1 MLKSDAIDLF
11 DLSEAGRLLFRD
23 PVRLAREAR
32 LRQIPATWIG
42 DRLAFPVAWVEAE
55 AGVSAVD
62 PAALRSYW
70 LERLAPPSP
79 GAHRARRERERLPA
93 EVLLTAAEAA
103 RRVCADPRALRR
115 LDTDGTLP
123 SLRVDGVPHYDE
135 VLTELVT
142 RHGDGEDVEDALR
155 ARQAEVRGWTRFE
168 YATVARQAGDGTVAQ
183 DQSIT
188 EPRFAESPSS
198 GTPVST
204 RPRTD
209 DAAAFEIPSDLG
221 LDAIEPLPPEDAP
234 PPSRLIEAD
243 GFDVVDED

>member
-183 DQSIT
+183 DPSIT
-188 EPRFAESPSS
+188 EPRFTGAEP
-198 GTPVST
+198 T
-204 RPRTD
+204 RPLSD
-209 DAAAFEIPSDLG
+209 DPTAFEIPSDLG
-221 LDAIEPLPPEDAP
+221 LDAIEPLPPEDAS